1 MIRRLRG
8 LAAVLTILLVV
19 LGVPLILLRVGASPI
34 PETMPGAGEIW
45 DALRRPD
52 DGTLALTGFTLAA
65 WASWVVM
72 TFSILTELVAR
83 ARGVHAPAVPG
94 LAWPQHLARQLVG
107 AATLLVLTVPAAAAS
122 AAPLPAG
129 TAAVSSTTI
138 TAPAVATRTRPPAA
152 HPPADAAQQRET
164 VPLMDYRIQPGDTL
178 WEIAQRHLGDGA
190 DFARILDL
198 NRDVLGDDPGF
209 LTPGI
214 VLQLPATYHVQA
226 GDTLSEIAAREL
238 GDPAAFVELADTN
251 DIPNPDVIDVG
262 EVLALPGAPSP
273 PTPPP
278 TGEGQDRDAP
288 APRPAHAHERPS
300 AIPAQT
306 SPAPQVS
313 LSSAPT
319 PAPQPAPPTAPSI
332 TPPAAESPAARDDG
346 ISTRTLIGLTGG
358 GGLLAASLLTMLQRR
373 RRRQFR
379 ARRPGRTIT
388 TPEPTLAVVE
398 SSILRIGATARP
410 AALALDAALRQLG
423 HACQQAGTPLPDI
436 AAVALR
442 PDGSITLHLAGSAA
456 KPPPPWRSDP
466 QTRTWTCAEAPDDID
481 DDLPAPWPLLAT
493 IGTGD
498 DATTWLLNLED
509 QTVLVDGDATFAAD
523 WTRFVVADLGCSPW
537 ATQVHITLVG
547 HVAGTELTDLDPARI
562 TMGETGT
569 VDDAARQAVARA
581 EELQQPDTPTARAA
595 LAGDDIWPAHLLVL
609 GTRLPDLTGYLAD
622 HPGTTATGIL
632 CTTAE
637 AHTTDP
643 TERATTITITA
654 TGRAIINGAGL
665 DLVAVGLTLDEAA
678 GIAALLRS
686 ATDVRD
692 AEIPD
697 LDEDLDDPTG
707 WRSFADSAGALR
719 AGHTHPRGNA
729 CADTLA
735 LLPDPDEEYLKV
747 AATTADDLARLA
759 PTVTPEVSA
768 AIQDADPTLD
778 DDLAAW
784 QDPTSTRPRVALL
797 GPVTATVAGTPPDG
811 RLAYY
816 SEVLAYLMLRPNGAT
831 AEEVAAAFE
840 LTVKRT
846 HTVIGVL
853 RNWVGEHHLPDAR
866 HSPAAKIRGGA
877 VYQIVGGLTDLDLF
891 RRLRV
896 RAQALGNDGVP
907 DLIRALDLVTGPA
920 FSQLRPGGWNWVL
933 EGDRLDEHATV
944 AIVDAAH
951 IVVLDALTRDDT
963 HAARRA
969 AEVARL
975 AAPYEDV
982 PSLDLAAI
990 SRAEGDLAAA
1000 QLLVNELCTTS
1011 DDGIPDDLPERTNTI
1026 LDARPSWMAGVPA
1039 TPHQQAG

>member
-1 MIRRLRG
+1 
-8 LAAVLTILLVV
+8 
-19 LGVPLILLRVGASPI
+19 
-34 PETMPGAGEIW
+34 
-45 DALRRPD
+45 
-52 DGTLALTGFTLAA
+52 
-65 WASWVVM
+65 
-72 TFSILTELVAR
+72 
-83 ARGVHAPAVPG
+83 
-94 LAWPQHLARQLVG
+94 
-107 AATLLVLTVPAAAAS
+107 
-122 AAPLPAG
+122 
-129 TAAVSSTTI
+129 
-138 TAPAVATRTRPPAA
+138 
-152 HPPADAAQQRET
+152 
-164 VPLMDYRIQPGDTL
+164 
-178 WEIAQRHLGDGA
+178 
-190 DFARILDL
+190 
-198 NRDVLGDDPGF
+198 
-209 LTPGI
+209 
-214 VLQLPATYHVQA
+214 
-226 GDTLSEIAAREL
+226 
-238 GDPAAFVELADTN
+238 
-251 DIPNPDVIDVG
+251 
-262 EVLALPGAPSP
+262 
-273 PTPPP
+273 
-278 TGEGQDRDAP
+278 
-288 APRPAHAHERPS
+288 
-300 AIPAQT
+300 
-306 SPAPQVS
+306 
-313 LSSAPT
+313 
-319 PAPQPAPPTAPSI
+319 
-332 TPPAAESPAARDDG
+332 
-346 ISTRTLIGLTGG
+346 
-358 GGLLAASLLTMLQRR
+358 
-373 RRRQFR
+373 
-379 ARRPGRTIT
+379 
-388 TPEPTLAVVE
+388 
-398 SSILRIGATARP
+398 
-410 AALALDAALRQLG
+410 
-423 HACQQAGTPLPDI
+423 
-436 AAVALR
+436 
-442 PDGSITLHLAGSAA
+442 
-456 KPPPPWRSDP
+456 PPPPWRSDP
-466 QTRTWTCAEAPDDID
+466 QTRTWTCAEAPHGID

-547 HVAGTELTDLDPARI
+547 DVAGTELTDLDPARI

-609 GTRLPDLTGYLAD
+609 GTRPPDLTGYLAD
-622 HPGTTATGIL
+622 HPGTTATAIL

-643 TERATTITITA
+643 TEHATTITITA

-719 AGHTHPRGNA
+719 VEHTHPRGNA
-729 CADTLA
+729 CADALA
-735 LLPDPDEEYLKV
+735 LLPDPDEDYLKV

-831 AEEVAAAFE
+831 AEEVAATFE

-982 PSLDLAAI
+982 
-990 SRAEGDLAAA
+990 
-1000 QLLVNELCTTS
+1000 
-1011 DDGIPDDLPERTNTI
+1011 
-1026 LDARPSWMAGVPA
+1026 
-1039 TPHQQAG
+1039 